1 MTKAEAIDRVVN
13 IALSEEGYCEKASAN
28 NLNDKYANAGSGNY
42 TKYGRDMHNLQ
53 PSNMDYPAA
62 WCDAFVDWCFYKAFG
77 ADLARK
83 VLCGDFDDYTVNS
96 AGYYKA
102 AGRWTSKPK
111 RGHQIFFQ
119 DYSGGICH
127 TGLVYQVSNGTV
139 FTIEGNSSNAVR
151 KCSYMVGSG
160 KIAGYGNPR
169 YNLVSGEPV
178 DPAPDEPVDQYAGT
192 CQVTLP
198 TMIEGSRGE
207 AVKSLQVL
215 LNAKGYKGA
224 DGKVLDADGEYGAN
238 TAYAVEQLQRSA
250 GMQNIYFGTVAN
262 LTWDKLING

>member
-1 MTKAEAIDRVVN
+1 
-13 IALSEEGYCEKASAN
+13 
-28 NLNDKYANAGSGNY
+28 
-42 TKYGRDMHNLQ
+42 MHNLQ

-96 AGYYKA
+96 AGYYKS

-127 TGLVYQVSNGTV
+127 TGLVYQVSGSTV
-139 FTIEGNSSNAVR
+139 YTIEGNSSNAVR

-169 YNLVSGEPV
+169 YNLVSGESV
-178 DPAPDEPVDQYAGT
+178 PDEPVEQYAGT
-192 CQVTLP
+192 CLVTLP

-224 DGKVLDADGEYGAN
+224 DGKDLDADGEYGAN